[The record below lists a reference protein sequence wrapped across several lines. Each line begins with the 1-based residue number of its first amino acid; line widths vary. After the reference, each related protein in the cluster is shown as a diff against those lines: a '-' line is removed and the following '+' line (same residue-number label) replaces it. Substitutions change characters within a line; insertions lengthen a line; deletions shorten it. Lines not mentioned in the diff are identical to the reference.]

1 MTVYDAYHGL
11 IALVAVCTTASN
23 HYSVLQWEFFAHLR
37 VTIFL
42 LYTSCNGLYT
52 CECRVAENSV
62 LALVF
67 GEDSGP
73 ETRLECGKYTTVT
86 HAKIILTP
94 QITCVTVLTHNYYF
108 TYCVNGP
115 FSPFLLTCCAW
126 HCACV
131 WIQSVLCTYVGI
143 CTHAYAQLACFSS
156 RMLTVPFWWQTAAR
170 NGMPPP
176 TLHSLLFQNWQH
188 HDSSNHEQCC

>member
-1 MTVYDAYHGL
+1 MWVQGG
-11 IALVAVCTTASN
+11 
-23 HYSVLQWEFFAHLR
+23 R
-37 VTIFL
+37 
-42 LYTSCNGLYT
+42 
-52 CECRVAENSV
+52 NSV
-62 LALVF
+62 LVLVF

-86 HAKIILTP
+86 HAKIILICTNHLCDCFDP
-94 QITCVTVLTHNYYF
+94 YLIF

-115 FSPFLLTCCAW
+115 FSPFLLTRCAW
-126 HCACV
+126 HCAWV

-143 CTHAYAQLACFSS
+143 CTHAYTQLACFSS
-156 RMLTVPFWWQTAAR
+156 RMITVPFWWQTAAR